1 MIEKPNRKKQRKN
14 EKRSSQNPINKS
26 SFTSENPIRILM
38 PILEDGGIFHLTGAT
53 CPPTHRNASG
63 KKKMTKPTYPNQK
76 IQLLHT
82 S

>member
-14 EKRSSQNPINKS
+14 GKRSSQNPINKS

-38 PILEDGGIFHLTGAT
+38 PDGGVFHLTGTT